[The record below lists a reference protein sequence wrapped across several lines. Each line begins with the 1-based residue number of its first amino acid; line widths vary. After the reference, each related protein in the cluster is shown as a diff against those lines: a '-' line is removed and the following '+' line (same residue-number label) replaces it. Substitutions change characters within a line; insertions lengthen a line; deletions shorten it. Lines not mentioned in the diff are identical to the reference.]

1 MRYELNS
8 DEDKII
14 DIESIGDNGVLGLK
28 DCCKIMNEQE
38 AIINE
43 LEETIYQLIQ
53 KLLMI
58 SLKEHMTEE
67 ELKELM
73 ENCGL

>member
-1 MRYELNS
+1 MRYELKS